1 MATIKIK
8 RGDTAPA
15 LRYAFPAEVDL
26 TDATVAFIMSPRP
39 GGQSVVVAPA
49 AVLTTDPP
57 VAEYTWSQGDTD
69 ADGSYYA
76 EFEVSF
82 ADGRVQRFP
91 SSGYLRIDIGQW
103 LDSSVPIGGDG
114 PIPPQRQWL
123 TVADLGGAVA
133 EQVTGQVDALVA
145 EQVLPRV
152 ADIAAT
158 AAEPAAAGAVAA
170 VQSQLDARVTAAQT
184 AAGDAST
191 SRVGAE
197 TARAGAESASAD
209 FANTAARQPWSFHA
223 GLRNWTTTRTGL
235 PTGTVSLSGLT
246 QVTDDPVFGTSADW
260 RPTAAGNNV
269 LTRGVS
275 PWGRAAYRVTA
286 KLRVISG
293 PLPNVPLSLVAIGLN
308 GNMAT
313 PTYYGGA
320 DQSVATD
327 GNEVTLSATFAPT
340 ADFGAD
346 YTAAGLAGVPYARF
360 GVRYGTSGAAQIR
373 IASILVED
381 ATLELSLG
389 KASAESVAF
398 ASRDAAAAARI
409 PAPAG
414 RISVFHD
421 GELLHYKRLPSGA
434 SISYVPLTTQGN
446 VRWVPDGIP
455 SLRHWGAVSGVTMNA
470 DGIRFT
476 GTDCR
481 ALLTAMMSW
490 AGANGATK
498 VRINAGSFYVEKPP
512 GTTIAVPVASNG
524 TLEIVGEGMFASTLY
539 YADSAIAAGT
549 PKPMF
554 SQQVGSSL
562 DFMRLADFG
571 IVSDW
576 GANGFWGDS
585 SHAAAF
591 GVGNRKVMVE
601 RVRFSNICQMCLVL
615 SGVQD
620 VTVTECYFDRSQRD
634 GAHLVNASRL
644 KVTNNYFRQI
654 GDDSIVFSRTAD
666 NVLPSQAIITGN
678 VIEDSQGIYGTG
690 YDSLIVS
697 HNIVRRP
704 HIRGIEILRSA
715 SWGDNRGRIPRINY
729 VITDNIVT
737 DVFRRIRFGGAGN
750 ECAYIA
756 VGDSSDPSYS
766 GGLTLGK
773 IGSLTDG
780 SYVWNSNGTGVNA
793 PAPYFHKEGNLVGN
807 LNIVI
812 ANNIC
817 MRTLE
822 PTANYTDYG
831 YGPRYVQNVGPYTG
845 DVLEEDFYGTHIA
858 VRGTMRSV
866 RVSGN
871 LSYGATTPF
880 EVWGF
885 MEGAVTDWDGLTYES
900 NRVMHV
906 RGDRAFDVRGQG
918 VVTFRNNDIDGDP
931 FHLHPAR
938 GPNGR
943 WGSATDKVA
952 YRIDNGAQVILDGG
966 SYKNLSS
973 IAQVVSGGVAYTPAA
988 VTLHGDFAGIGDNA
1002 ANGGVRVV
1010 PGNVPVIYARVN
1022 TDKTSPDFN
1031 KVTGITGRTAAAMPT
1046 SGHYLAGQTVMA
1058 PVPIIRSGY
1067 AVTGWLRLT
1076 TGNEHAAGTDWSE
1089 LRTTIA

>member
-15 LRYAFPAEVDL
+15 LRYAFPAGVDL

-49 AVLTTDPP
+49 AVLTTEPP
-57 VAEYTWSQGDTD
+57 VAEYTWSKGDTD
-69 ADGSYYA
+69 TDGSYYA

-82 ADGRVQRFP
+82 PDGRVQRFP
-91 SSGYLRIDIGQW
+91 SSGYLRINISQW

-123 TVADLGGAVA
+123 TVADLGDAVA
-133 EQVTGQVDALVA
+133 EQVSGQVDALVA

-158 AAEPAAAGAVAA
+158 AAVPAATSAVAA
-170 VQSQLDARVTAAQT
+170 VQAQLDTRMTEAQASASSAATARAA
-184 AAGDAST
+184 
-191 SRVGAE
+191 AE
-197 TARAGAESASAD
+197 TAQAGAANAAAD
-209 FANTAARQPWSFHA
+209 FANTSALPPWSFHG
-223 GLRNWTTTRTGL
+223 GLRNWTTTRAGQ
-235 PTGTVSLSGLT
+235 PTGSVSLANLT
-246 QVTDDPVFGTSADW
+246 HVTDDAVFGIAADW
-260 RPTAAGNNV
+260 QPAVAGANV
-269 LTRGVS
+269 LTRGVL

-286 KLRVISG
+286 RFRI
-293 PLPNVPLSLVAIGLN
+293 LSSAQPTLSMSLAAIGLN
-308 GNMAT
+308 GTMSSAT
-313 PTYYGGA
+313 YVGSANQNIP
-320 DQSVATD
+320 TD
-327 GNEVTLSATFAPT
+327 GSVVTLTWTVAPT
-340 ADFGAD
+340 ADLGAETVLSALSASS
-346 YTAAGLAGVPYARF
+346 YVRF
-360 GVRYGTSGAAQIR
+360 GLRTAVTQAAQIR
-373 IASILVED
+373 IESILVED
-381 ATLELSLG
+381 VTVALALARVTAEAGSFAT
-389 KASAESVAF
+389 
-398 ASRDAAAAARI
+398 RAAAIAATIPATAARI
-409 PAPAG
+409 A
-414 RISVFHD
+414 VFHD
-421 GELLHYKRLPSGA
+421 GELLFYKRLPAGA
-434 SISYVPLTTQGN
+434 STANVPLTTLGN
-446 VRWVPDGIP
+446 VRWVPEGIP

-481 ALLTAMMSW
+481 ALLTAMLAW
-490 AGANGATK
+490 AGANGTTK
-498 VRINAGSFYVEKPP
+498 VRINAGSFYVEKPSGST
-512 GTTIAVPVASNG
+512 GTVPITNNG

-549 PKPMF
+549 FKPML
-554 SQQVGSSL
+554 SQQVSSSL
-562 DFMRLADFG
+562 DFLRLADFG

-576 GANGFWGDS
+576 GANGFWDDS
-585 SHAAAF
+585 SHAVVF
-591 GVGNRKVMVE
+591 NNGVRKVMVE
-601 RVRFSNICQMCLVL
+601 RVRFRNICQMCLNIANA
-615 SGVQD
+615 QD
-620 VTVTECYFDRSQRD
+620 VTVTESFFDRSQRD
-634 GAHLVNASRL
+634 GIHMVNASRL
-644 KVTNNYFRQI
+644 KIANNYFSQV
-654 GDDSIVFSRTAD
+654 GDDSIVFSRTLD
-666 NVLPSQAIITGN
+666 NVLPSQAVITGN

-690 YDSLIVS
+690 YDSVIVS
-697 HNIVRRP
+697 HNVVRRP

-715 SWGDNRGRIPRINY
+715 YWGDNRGRIPRINY

-737 DVFRRIRFGGAGN
+737 DVFRRTRFGGAGN

-756 VGDSSDPSYS
+756 VGDSSDPTYS
-766 GGLTLGK
+766 GGLAMGK
-773 IGSLTDG
+773 MGSLPDG

-793 PAPYFHKEGNLVGN
+793 PSTYFHKEGNFIGN

-822 PTANYTDYG
+822 PTASYTDYG

-845 DVLEEDFYGTHIA
+845 DVIEDDFYGAHIS
-858 VRGTMRSV
+858 VRGSMRSV

-871 LSYGATTPF
+871 ISFGGTVPF

-885 MEGAVTDWDGLTYES
+885 MEGVVPDWDGLTYES
-900 NRVMHV
+900 NRAMHV

-973 IAQVVSGGVAYTPAA
+973 IAQVVSGGVSHTPAA
-988 VTLHGDFAGIGDNA
+988 VTLHGSFAGIGDNA

-1022 TDKTSPDFN
+1022 TDKASPDFN
-1031 KVTGITGRTAAAMPT
+1031 KVTGITSTTAAAMPT

-1076 TGNEHAAGTDWSE
+1076 TGNGHAAGTDWSE
-1089 LRTTIA
+1089 LRTTLA